1 MGFTECN
8 KLVIGLLRE
17 ALVIQ
22 AQTALARLPEAERG
36 TSMLLSKIGELMQ
49 DMGRREEARP
59 LLQEALQARRETL
72 GDRHPDTLSSIF
84 NMGWLLKEMGQL
96 EEARP
101 LLREALQA
109 RRETLGDRHQDTLR
123 SISGMGLLLA
133 NMGQLK
139 EARPLYTRRRCRR
152 GGRRWATATRTR

>member
-1 MGFTECN
+1 MSELEQNVGFTECN

-59 LLQEALQARRETL
+59 LLQEALKARRETL

-101 LLREALQA
+101 LFEEALHA
-109 RRETLGDRHQDTLR
+109 LRETLGDSHPKTLNAKTW
-123 SISGMGLLLA
+123 LDLV
-133 NMGQLK
+133 K
-139 EARPLYTRRRCRR
+139 
-152 GGRRWATATRTR
+152 